1 MIEIRMKTPGSVRF
15 MVEDLDDFMVN
26 HTKTA
31 TFVVRNQ
38 REKDVLDGY
47 GLLYGTE
54 LPIVVGQHNFF
65 VNDRSTPY
73 FFLWVV
79 EIEELS

>member
-1 MIEIRMKTPGSVRF
+1 MIEIRMKAPGSARY
-15 MVEDLDDFMVN
+15 MVEDFDDFMQTHNKKLVY
-26 HTKTA
+26 
-31 TFVVRNQ
+31 VVRNQ

-47 GLLYGTE
+47 GLIYGSE
-54 LPIVVGQHNFF
+54 LPIMVGEHKVDPSSAKPQ
-65 VNDRSTPY
+65 

>member
-1 MIEIRMKTPGSVRF
+1 MIEIRMKAPGSARY
-15 MVEDLDDFMVN
+15 MVEDFDDFMLN

-31 TFVVRNQ
+31 VFVVRNQ

-47 GLLYGTE
+47 GLIYGTE
-54 LPIVVGQHNFF
+54 LPIVVGEHNFISYG
-65 VNDRSTPY
+65 RGAPY

>member
-1 MIEIRMKTPGSVRF
+1 MIEIRMKAPGSARY
-15 MVEDLDDFMVN
+15 MVEDFDDFMVN
-26 HTKTA
+26 HAKTA
-31 TFVVRNQ
+31 VFVVRNQ

-47 GLLYGTE
+47 GLIYGCE
-54 LPIVVGQHNFF
+54 LPIKVGPHTIGS
-65 VNDRSTPY
+65 VTGVPY